1 MESPRP
7 LRECL
12 VGGLLPRHGGS
23 AMSAPGPGA
32 DHWPAGRS
40 RPPDAVL
47 GQPIRGR
54 AERWPE
60 LASHWLRFLAAQ
72 PRRCYFKGIQV
83 EQRPPLL
90 REEGR
95 WAGGGAGGGGGPWP
109 LLAGAPCHTRFRGPT
124 AQQRQGGRCH
134 QDVAGG
140 RGEEKAALSGGSG
153 GVRSAHTP
161 CLMAPEWSCPLAGV
175 WGRRQKSQLLNKWLG
190 SYWKIQ
196 SSRKAVNFTEQNL
209 AYVFLW
215 KMGSLTLAQP
225 PPPQKGS
232 WAWLR

>member
-12 VGGLLPRHGGS
+12 VGGLLPRRGGS

-60 LASHWLRFLAAQ
+60 LASHWLRFLVAQ
-72 PRRCYFKGIQV
+72 PRGCYFKGIQV

-95 WAGGGAGGGGGPWP
+95 RAGGGAGGGGPGLCWLEHHATPHQVP
-109 LLAGAPCHTRFRGPT
+109 GTHCAAKAGRAVPP
-124 AQQRQGGRCH
+124 GRCRR
-134 QDVAGG
+134 ARGG
-140 RGEEKAALSGGSG
+140 ESSSLRGLRRGALCTHPMSDGS
-153 GVRSAHTP
+153 
-161 CLMAPEWSCPLAGV
+161 
-175 WGRRQKSQLLNKWLG
+175 
-190 SYWKIQ
+190 
-196 SSRKAVNFTEQNL
+196 
-209 AYVFLW
+209 
-215 KMGSLTLAQP
+215 
-225 PPPQKGS
+225 
-232 WAWLR
+232 

>member
-1 MESPRP
+1 MALGGGPRSEVRVESPRP

-72 PRRCYFKGIQV
+72 PRGCYFKGIQV

-95 WAGGGAGGGGGPWP
+95 RAGGGAGGGGGPWP
-109 LLAGAPCHTRFRGPT
+109 LLAGAPRHATP
-124 AQQRQGGRCH
+124 
-134 QDVAGG
+134 
-140 RGEEKAALSGGSG
+140 GSG
-153 GVRSAHTP
+153 DPLRSKGREGGATRTLQEGEGRRKQLSPGAPAGCALHTP
-161 CLMAPEWSCPLAGV
+161 HV
-175 WGRRQKSQLLNKWLG
+175 
-190 SYWKIQ
+190 
-196 SSRKAVNFTEQNL
+196 
-209 AYVFLW
+209 
-215 KMGSLTLAQP
+215 
-225 PPPQKGS
+225 
-232 WAWLR
+232 